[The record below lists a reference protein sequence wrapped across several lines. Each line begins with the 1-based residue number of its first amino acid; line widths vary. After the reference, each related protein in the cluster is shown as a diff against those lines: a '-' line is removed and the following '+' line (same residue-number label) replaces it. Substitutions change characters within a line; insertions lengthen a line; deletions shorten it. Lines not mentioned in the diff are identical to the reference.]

1 MASSLRLTS
10 SKDLVNGL
18 GKGDDPFHLALHLTP
33 TWHKMSGCH
42 KSSNMFPYQS
52 NFSGDCLISGRD
64 LREFILIYSIS
75 PLPVKATINS
85 RDPSRFR
92 SWRRMRRGLSFFI
105 DSPRSGCLSPAR
117 NTSTYISTLSSVCV
131 CCVCPVVT
139 NSSMGSTFE
148 VQGAT
153 GVPPGPVKMYLHR
166 FVYFCVGPHR
176 CCLEICVG
184 QNIYCNW
191 TKPQNQHADFN
202 MQNWFQLVE
211 QLGSVKNLMENPL
224 WWLVLI
230 QLLMM
235 HFMTVTH
242 MLGSPI

>member
-33 TWHKMSGCH
+33 TWNEMSGCH
-42 KSSNMFPYQS
+42 NSSNMFPYQS
-52 NFSGDCLISGRD
+52 KLSGGLSD
-64 LREFILIYSIS
+64 LRKGFKGIYLYSIS

-85 RDPSRFR
+85 RDPSRLTKVWLFVTCTKHQYLYQYTVKR
-92 SWRRMRRGLSFFI
+92 
-105 DSPRSGCLSPAR
+105 
-117 NTSTYISTLSSVCV
+117 V
-131 CCVCPVVT
+131 CVCPVVT

-166 FVYFCVGPHR
+166 FVYFCAGPHR

-184 QNIYCNW
+184 QSIYCNW
-191 TKPQNQHADFN
+191 TKPQNQHVDFN